1 MMGELKLMHAS
12 PKQAI
17 LASTCVIFSLIGP
30 LIYWLGNHEN
40 QATLK
45 ATKFPVSSPLV
56 SPQLTSKSPSPPDSW
71 NFPQISLPW
80 FSDFKNKSLDR
91 RVSLGEKILVTA
103 EDSPEKEA
111 GVEKFKAGQFEAAIA
126 DFSASLKAHRNDPET
141 RIYLNNAMAAVN
153 GRFTKVVVSVPIGG
167 NVNVA
172 KEILRG
178 VAQYQHE
185 VNRGKYIQG
194 KLLQVAIAN
203 DDNNPE
209 IAKKLAKQF
218 VADSSILAVVGHN
231 SSDVSIAVSS
241 IYQNAGLVMVSPTS
255 ISRNLSG
262 IGSYIF
268 RTVPSSRKIADALGK
283 YVVKSARKNKIAI
296 CADSKSQ
303 ASISFKEDFSEAIY
317 AENGQLTRTVCD
329 FSAPDFDPSEVIT
342 KAISEGANGLL
353 LAPSVEK
360 INPAIEVMRSS
371 KNRLALFA
379 NHSMYSF
386 DLLQQGQTEASG
398 AVLSV
403 FWHSS
408 EAKNISFSSD
418 AKKLWNGSGSW
429 RTAMAYDATKSIAVG
444 LNSGFRR
451 DQLQRALAGPN
462 FSIQGATGTV
472 RFLPSGDRQ
481 GDGLLVKVQPGKS
494 SGTGYDFVSLK
505 P

>member
-1 MMGELKLMHAS
+1 MHAS

-17 LASTCVIFSLIGP
+17 LASSFVIFSLIGP
-30 LIYWLGNHEN
+30 FIYWLGNHEN
-40 QATLK
+40 QSTLK
-45 ATKFPVSSPLV
+45 GTGFSVPST
-56 SPQLTSKSPSPPDSW
+56 LTSPKLPSKPQSPPSSW
-71 NFPQISLPW
+71 NFSKISLPW
-80 FSDFKNKSLDR
+80 FPNFSKTASLDKR
-91 RVSLGEKILVTA
+91 ISLGEKILVMA

-111 GVEKFKAGQFEAAIA
+111 GVEKFKAGQFEEAIA
-126 DFSASLKAHRNDPET
+126 EFSASLKANRNDPET
-141 RIYLNNAMAAVN
+141 RIYLNNAIAAGSGN
-153 GRFTKVVVSVPIGG
+153 STKIVVSVPIGG

-178 VAQYQHE
+178 IAQYQHE
-185 VNRGKYIQG
+185 INHGKYIHG
-194 KLLQVAIAN
+194 KFLQVAIAN

-209 IAKKLAKQF
+209 IAKKLAKKF
-218 VADSSILAVVGHN
+218 VSDSSILAVVGHN

-303 ASISFKEDFSEAIY
+303 ASVSFKEDFSEAIY
-317 AENGQLTRTVCD
+317 AENGQMTRTVCD
-329 FSAPDFDPSEVIT
+329 FSSPDFDPSEIVT

-360 INPAIEVMRSS
+360 LNQAIDVVRSN
-371 KNRLALFA
+371 KGRLALFG

-386 DLLQQGQTEASG
+386 DLLQQGQTEANG
-398 AVLSV
+398 MVLSV

-418 AKKLWNGSGSW
+418 AKQLWNGSGSW
-429 RTAMAYDATKSIAVG
+429 RTAMAYDATKAIAVG
-444 LNSGFRR
+444 LNSGLRR
-451 DQLQRALAGPN
+451 DQLQRAFSGPN
-462 FSIQGATGTV
+462 FLVKGATGTV

-481 GDGLLVKVQPGKS
+481 GEGLLVKVQHGKS

-505 P
+505 R